1 MSKLT
6 HTDSEG
12 KARMVDVSEK
22 KETLRKAAAEATVR
36 MSADTLTAVAEG
48 STPKGDVLAT
58 ARLAGIAAA
67 KRTPDLIPLCHPLR
81 LTDVN
86 VELKLNHENLC
97 VEIRADATAFDR
109 TGVEME
115 AMTAAAVAALTLY
128 DMCKGLERG
137 IEITAV
143 RLLEKSGGRSGH
155 WTRPGSGNGT
165 GTGSE
170 GSD

>member
-1 MSKLT
+1 MGKLT
-6 HTDSEG
+6 HTDGEG

-22 KETLRKAAAEATVR
+22 KESLRKAVAEATVR
-36 MSADTLTAVAEG
+36 MSAETLEAVGEG
-48 STPKGDVLAT
+48 KTPKGDVLAT
-58 ARLAGIAAA
+58 ARLSGIAAA
-67 KRTPDLIPLCHPLR
+67 KKTSDLIPLCHPLR

-86 VELKLNHENLC
+86 VELKLDPENRC
-97 VEIRADATAFDR
+97 VEIRAEATAFDR

-128 DMCKGLERG
+128 DMCKGIERG

-155 WTRPGSGNGT
+155 WTRSGSGT
-165 GTGSE
+165 
-170 GSD
+170 